1 MMNDVQ
7 WDTFIIEKVFTVS
20 TGANI
25 NKDLLLDGTIPRIT
39 ATDKKNGIAQFT
51 TEIPH
56 KNFKTVENAITYS
69 FLGGCFYHP
78 GIVSLDMKIHAI
90 KPIDT
95 EFNKYT
101 GLFVVN
107 VLLRSIPKPSYGNQ
121 ISSTDLAVKKVL
133 LPVDEHGEVNW
144 TYMEDFIKNRIEKN
158 VKKYKFPKMN
168 EINDYR
174 ELEDLEWKD
183 FPIEDIFKI
192 SSGVRLTGNE
202 MNEGKIPFIGA
213 TVEGNGISNFVSNI
227 NASLDQNVLGVIYNG
242 NGMVVSFYH
251 PYQAIF
257 SDDVKRWHFI
267 DVEGN
272 KYQYL
277 FIKPLLLKQKSKYQY
292 GYKFNGDRMMR
303 QKILLPIKED
313 QTPDYEFMEQY
324 MKRQENKVIR
334 KIKQKEAGN

>member
-1 MMNDVQ
+1 MNNVQ
-7 WDTFIIEKVFTVS
+7 WDTFIIGKIFTVS
-20 TGANI
+20 TGGNI
-25 NKDLLLDGTIPRIT
+25 NRDLLLNGSIPRIT
-39 ATDKKNGIAQFT
+39 ATDKNNGIAQFT
-51 TEIPH
+51 TAVPH

-78 GIVSLDMKIHAI
+78 GTVSLDMKIHAL
-90 KPIDT
+90 KPIDI

-107 VLLRSIPKPSYGNQ
+107 ALIRSIPKPSYGNQ
-121 ISSTDLAVKKVL
+121 ISSTDLAEKKIL
-133 LPVDEHGEVNW
+133 LPVDECGEVNW
-144 TYMEDFIKNRIEKN
+144 SYMEDFIKSKIESKME
-158 VKKYKFPKMN
+158 KYSLPEIN

-174 ELEDLEWKD
+174 ELEDLKWKD
-183 FPIEDIFKI
+183 FPVEKIFKI
-192 SSGVRLTGNE
+192 RSGVRLTSKE
-202 MNEGKIPFIGA
+202 MSAGKLPFIGA
-213 TVEGNGISNFVSNI
+213 TVERNGISNFVSNI

-292 GYKFNGDRMMR
+292 GYKFNGERMMR

-313 QTPDYEFMEQY
+313 ETPDYDFMEQY

-334 KIKQKEAGN
+334 KIKQKEVGR